1 MAQGSGRR
9 VKAHNRGSRRKPD
22 FCGYVYYKAH
32 RKWVGG
38 CRSIAEFDEAVERAR
53 EHLRRELD
61 GPGPVVVP
69 TVAEFAGATFQEN
82 GRITMIWPDG
92 QPSSKPDGRTPK
104 TVQVMREGL
113 RPFLREFADRLMDTF
128 SRDEALTWVLPQGAH
143 VQSSVR
149 QFFNHAKDRELIPVN
164 KFERLGVSKKKRRVD
179 SPDFEIISNEKYEL
193 LLECAR
199 RSRSDD
205 YALVLEGITICQGDT
220 AMRPCEIFGL
230 HEEDVH
236 LDSGEIQVRY
246 QWDSLQR
253 KRVPTKDQD
262 TRWVAISPKLEAHLA
277 IMPRHSPPILFPA
290 VRGGYYSLSNFF
302 SHWKAIRVSAGM
314 LDLEFYALKH
324 RALQWF
330 IDPIEEGGLGLDH
343 QTAALMAGHDDGGW
357 LLATVYTK
365 LAEHK
370 ARERA
375 LRAMREYGE
384 RKSTVPRLHVVGRA

>member
-1 MAQGSGRR
+1 
-9 VKAHNRGSRRKPD
+9 
-22 FCGYVYYKAH
+22 
-32 RKWVGG
+32 
-38 CRSIAEFDEAVERAR
+38 
-53 EHLRRELD
+53 
-61 GPGPVVVP
+61 VVVP

-92 QPSSKPDGRTPK
+92 QLSNKPDGRTPK

-113 RPFLREFADRLMDTF
+113 RPFLRELADRLMDSF
-128 SRDEALTWVLPQGAH
+128 SRDEALTWALPQSPH

-149 QFFNHAKDRELIPVN
+149 QLFNHAKDRELIPDN
-164 KFERLGVSKKKRRVD
+164 KFERFGVSKKKRRVD

-262 TRWVAISPKLEAHLA
+262 TRWVAISPRLEAHLA

-290 VRGGYYSLSNFF
+290 IRGGYYSLSNFF

-314 LDLEFYALKH
+314 LDLEFYELKH

-330 IDPIEEGGLGLDH
+330 IDPVEEGGLGLDH

-365 LAEHK
+365 LSEHK
-370 ARERA
+370 ARQRA
-375 LRAMREYGE
+375 LRAMREYAE
-384 RKSTVPRLHVVGRA
+384 RKSTVPHLHVVGRA